1 VQAVLL
7 PAQKRITP
15 LEVKH
20 SIFELAFARRLC
32 QDESGEKDVETV
44 DQNFVLHV
52 ERDCPRPF
60 PQK

>member
-1 VQAVLL
+1 VACNF
-7 PAQKRITP
+7 PAQARIIP

-20 SIFELAFARRLC
+20 SIFELALARWLW
-32 QDESGEKDVETV
+32 QDESGEKDFETV